1 MSEKLKKGQ
10 TAPLETDI
18 RKISIKLIDGFP
30 NHPFYVFDDNEMSD
44 LTESIRRN
52 GLISPVIVRK
62 KADRFELISGHRR
75 KHACELLGHDEIACR
90 IVEASDDEA
99 IIMMVDSN
107 CQRTKVLPSER
118 AFAYK
123 MKLEAMK
130 RQGKRSDLT
139 SAQVAQKLTRKTSRQ
154 IRYGCGMLDAGT
166 RTAAR
171 PYEAAQEMAYRTF
184 SEYDPPP
191 QDVLQ
196 SEVRGGKPDIIPVFS
211 RIRAALAVH

>member
-1 MSEKLKKGQ
+1 M
-10 TAPLETDI
+10 ETDI
-18 RKISIKLIDGFP
+18 RKISINLIDGFP
-30 NHPFYVFDDNEMSD
+30 NHPFYVFDDDEMSD

-154 IRYGCGMLDAGT
+154 ILAEQEGQSQDQIRRY
-166 RTAAR
+166 
-171 PYEAAQEMAYRTF
+171 
-184 SEYDPPP
+184 
-191 QDVLQ
+191 
-196 SEVRGGKPDIIPVFS
+196 
-211 RIRAALAVH
+211 IRLTSLVPELFGIC